1 MNGLIIFGEATGQA
15 AAVEAL
21 QTAFTVDTVWGAITP
36 FIPVVATVT
45 LISLGVYIIRRIVK
59 KVSKGKGGM

>member
-1 MNGLIIFGEATGQA
+1 MYGLTVFGTATGQA
-15 AAVEAL
+15 AAVSAL
-21 QTAFTVDTVWGAITP
+21 ESAFTADTVWAAITP

-45 LISLGVYIIRRIVK
+45 LIALGIYFIRRIVK